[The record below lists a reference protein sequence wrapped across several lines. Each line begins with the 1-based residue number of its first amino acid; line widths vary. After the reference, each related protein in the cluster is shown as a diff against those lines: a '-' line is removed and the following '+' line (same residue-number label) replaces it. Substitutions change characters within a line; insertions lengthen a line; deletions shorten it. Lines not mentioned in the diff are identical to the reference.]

1 MNTHEEQMSAS
12 KAIDLLEDL
21 SNEVYNEDQ
30 DGYLYFKAIEFA
42 IVAIKEMEKR

>member
-1 MNTHEEQMSAS
+1 MNTQQMSAE

-30 DGYLYFKAIEFA
+30 DGYEYAKAIEFA
-42 IVAIKEMEKR
+42 IEAIKEMEKTK